1 MIMMDKLKSENFQR
15 KSVELDML
23 LKKCL
28 NKNTMQYISVKVKQA
43 GRPFLKKPL
52 QRRNMSVVI
61 KKKKFEDSLD
71 LIHKNFN

>member
-52 QRRNMSVVI
+52 
-61 KKKKFEDSLD
+61 
-71 LIHKNFN
+71 